1 MSEVIKTTEIGQDL
15 YAQNEKFFDG
25 EDISTASTFTSS
37 AVRFH
42 QTLGGAEAKIVAGA
56 DFTLA
61 DTQTITVN
69 ATVSSTEGGSYAQEA
84 QIGLITASGATAISK
99 GDVLGSYIRP
109 AEITGE
115 YYAKFTIVTS
125 GTQAGATAD
134 GYIVEV

>member
-1 MSEVIKTTEIGQDL
+1 MAKVIEDTKLGTDL
-15 YAQNEKFFDG
+15 YAENEKFFDG

-42 QTLGGAEAKIVAGA
+42 QTLGGVEAKIIAGA
-56 DFTLA
+56 DFTIA
-61 DTQTITVN
+61 DTHTVTVN
-69 ATVSSTEGGSYAQEA
+69 ALVSSTAGGAFVQEA
-84 QIGLITASGATAISK
+84 EIGLITASGATAVSK

-115 YYAKFTIVTS
+115 SYAKFTIVTS
-125 GTQAGATAD
+125 STQAGATAD

>member
-1 MSEVIKTTEIGQDL
+1 MAKVIKDNEIGTDL
-15 YAQNEKFFDG
+15 YAENEKFFDG
-25 EDISTASTFTSS
+25 EDIATASTFTSS

-42 QTLGGAEAKIVAGA
+42 QTLGGVEAKIIAGA

-61 DTQTITVN
+61 DTQTITIN
-69 ATVSSTEGGSYAQEA
+69 ALVSSTIDGSFVQEA
-84 QIGLITASGATAISK
+84 EIGLITASGATAISK

-115 YYAKFTIVTS
+115 YYAQFTIVTS
-125 GTQAGATAD
+125 GAQAGATAD